1 MEIGY
6 RTRRLARICLEA
18 AEAQRQ
24 LGPANARKLQQR
36 LFELRTTDNLAD
48 MMQFAS
54 ARCHALRG
62 DRAGQYAV
70 SLQGPWRLVFVP
82 DVDPLP
88 RRADGGLD
96 LAAVSAI
103 EIMEVEDYH
112 G

>member
-1 MEIGY
+1 MKIGY

-24 LGPANARKLQQR
+24 LGSVNAKKLQQR
-36 LFELRTTDNLAD
+36 LYELRTVDNLAD
-48 MMQFAS
+48 LMKIPA

-62 DRAGQYAV
+62 DRAGEYAV

-82 DVDPLP
+82 DAAPVP
-88 RRADGGLD
+88 RRSEGGVEA
-96 LAAVSAI
+96 AAVTAV
-103 EIMEVEDYH
+103 EIVELEDYH